1 MQPDPGARVEP
12 GDTAPPEPGPRL
24 PAAVYRLRILGMGLA
39 IPPTATVLHE
49 LNAPWPA
56 WAWLVASSLLWPHIA
71 YLLARRSADPHR
83 AELRNLLLDSAIAG
97 IWAPVMHFNLLPS
110 VLLTTLATVD
120 KINTG
125 IRRLWA
131 WSLPLMAAGILVGGL
146 ATGFAF
152 RPDTSMAVVL
162 ACMPLLLIH
171 TIAVSLNGYRLVR
184 KVQHQ
189 NRRLAALNQ
198 VDALTGL
205 HSRGHW
211 ERQALELMQRR
222 QADSA
227 PASLLLIDLDGFKAI
242 NDSLGHAEGDDVL
255 RRVGEIVQRHVGN
268 DGFAGRFGG
277 DEFVVAIP
285 QDAAHATR
293 LANRIRL
300 DVREFP
306 LSQEGPGCS
315 LSVGIAEAGTAESLR
330 DWVVAA
336 DAALYRA
343 KHLGR
348 DRVDVGTPPAAATN
362 I

>member
-1 MQPDPGARVEP
+1 MPPEPGARVETSDKASP
-12 GDTAPPEPGPRL
+12 DAVPPL
-24 PAAVYRLRILGMGLA
+24 PAAVYRLRILGMGLT

-49 LNAPWPA
+49 LGSPWPA
-56 WAWLVASSLLWPHIA
+56 WAWLVASTLLWPHVA
-71 YLLARRSADPHR
+71 YLLARHSTDPHR

-110 VLLTTLATVD
+110 VLVTTLATVD

-131 WSLPLMAAGILVGGL
+131 WSLPLLAVGMLVGGL

-152 RPDTSMAVVL
+152 RPETSMAVVL

-184 KVQHQ
+184 KVGRQ
-189 NRRLAALNQ
+189 NRRLSELNQ

-211 ERQALELMQRR
+211 ERQALDLMQRR
-222 QADSA
+222 QAIRA

-255 RRVGEIVQRHVGN
+255 RRVGEIVLRHVGS
-268 DGFAGRFGG
+268 DGFAGRYGG

-285 QDAAHATR
+285 RDAGQATR
-293 LANRIRL
+293 LADRIRL
-300 DVREFP
+300 DVRELS
-306 LSQEGPGCS
+306 LSQDGPGCS
-315 LSVGIAEAGTAESLR
+315 LSVGIAEAGGAESLR

-348 DRVDVGTPPAAATN
+348 DRVDVATPPAATDP
-362 I
+362 

>member
-1 MQPDPGARVEP
+1 MRPDPGARV
-12 GDTAPPEPGPRL
+12 DTSDAAPPGPGPRL

-39 IPPTATVLHE
+39 ILPTATVLHE
-49 LNAPWPA
+49 LGAGWPA
-56 WAWLVASSLLWPHIA
+56 WAWLVASTLLWPHIA
-71 YLLARRSADPHR
+71 YLLSRRSADPHR

-97 IWAPVMHFNLLPS
+97 IWVPVMHFNLLPS

-125 IRRLWA
+125 IRRLWP
-131 WSLPLMAAGILVGGL
+131 WSLPLMAGGVLAGGL
-146 ATGFAF
+146 LTGFAF
-152 RPDTSMAVVL
+152 KPETSMAVVL

-184 KVQHQ
+184 KVQYQ

-222 QADSA
+222 QAEPA

-242 NDSLGHAEGDDVL
+242 NDSRGHAEGDDVL
-255 RRVGEIVQRHVGN
+255 RRVGEIVLRHVGS

-277 DEFVVAIP
+277 DEFVVAVP
-285 QDAAHATR
+285 HDAAHASR
-293 LANRIRL
+293 LADRIRL
-300 DVREFP
+300 DVRE
-306 LSQEGPGCS
+306 LSQSQPGPGFS
-315 LSVGIAEAGTAESLR
+315 LSVGIAEAGAAASLR

-348 DRVDVGTPPAAATN
+348 DRVDVGAPPTAATN